1 MLLNSVTAPL
11 GARNP
16 SSLTRIANDCVVA
29 DVLVT
34 RTLAWVTSPLAGV
47 PGELDEAPSTRK
59 LTPALSVKVKPGE
72 QAGLPVQ
79 TVPNRPPLT
88 LSDRVRVAL
97 AFAANPTTAT
107 VASRASFMAIY
118 PLFRQA
124 DNS

>member
-47 PGELDEAPSTRK
+47 PGELLDAPSTRK
-59 LTPALSVKVKPGE
+59 LTPAESVNVKPGE
-72 QAGLPVQ
+72 HAGLPVQ

-88 LSDRVRVAL
+88 LSERVSVAL
-97 AFAANPTTAT
+97 ALDASPTAAT
-107 VASRASFMAIY
+107 VASRTSFMAIY
-118 PLFRQA
+118 P
-124 DNS
+124 